1 MPNQRP
7 LKPRAKAID
16 QAETSVDW
24 LALWAISL
32 GVCAMVLSGTA
43 FFVAFDKT
51 GAVFILVGT
60 AAMISII
67 LKASAHGSM

>member
-16 QAETSVDW
+16 RAEISVDW

-32 GVCAMVLSGTA
+32 GVCAMVLAGTA
-43 FFVAFDKT
+43 FLVAFDRT
-51 GAVFILVGT
+51 GAVLTLVGS
-60 AAMISII
+60 AAVISLI
-67 LKASAHGSM
+67 LKASARGST